1 MKGAHEA
8 IPDGD
13 GKQVFDIRGLGLI
26 RYLASA
32 SGKAEFGGL
41 SVSDALATCDGDA

>member
-1 MKGAHEA
+1 MGQFQMVME
-8 IPDGD
+8 
-13 GKQVFDIRGLGLI
+13 KQVLVSRD
-26 RYLASA
+26 LARSAILPSA